1 MKCSECGKD
10 VSDKAGACPNCGAP
24 VAIVAQVEQAPRPAP
39 VLASAGRKTGK
50 WAYVGLALIVV
61 SVFYIYRATTSDR
74 AAPLSAG
81 LAGAL
86 RQPRKIVSERFS
98 LEEGQARMFGFNL
111 NMDARVEVNVEASPK
126 DVDVMLMTAD
136 DLAQFKQAR
145 GKLFG
150 GKYTY
155 RQALSRQ
162 ATLKMQQTEVLPLGS
177 WAIVVQRPQEAII
190 FGDET
195 TVSADVTVY

>member
-1 MKCSECGKD
+1 
-10 VSDKAGACPNCGAP
+10 
-24 VAIVAQVEQAPRPAP
+24 
-39 VLASAGRKTGK
+39 
-50 WAYVGLALIVV
+50 
-61 SVFYIYRATTSDR
+61 
-74 AAPLSAG
+74 
-81 LAGAL
+81 
-86 RQPRKIVSERFS
+86 
-98 LEEGQARMFGFNL
+98 MFGLNL

-195 TVSADVTVY
+195 TVSADVTVYQLRWNRRDRVQSARQLSFRPVGDCGQALPISPT